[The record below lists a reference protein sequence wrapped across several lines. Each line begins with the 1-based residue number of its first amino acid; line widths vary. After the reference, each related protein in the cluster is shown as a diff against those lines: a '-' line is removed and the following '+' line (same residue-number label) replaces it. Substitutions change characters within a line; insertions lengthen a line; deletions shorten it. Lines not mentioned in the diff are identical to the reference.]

1 MQKLRSEHPNIYSV
15 YSRDEA
21 SGMSQKSMEPLR
33 NLRSEPERKIV
44 PDAVVL
50 ELYKKMVGVYYIE
63 ERLRILTRQGKISF
77 LASTRGHEKAQV
89 GTVMMLKPRHDWFF
103 PYYREKAIAYAL
115 GMPVKDIFLHMLS
128 REGDPS
134 SNGRNMPEHF
144 SSRELNLVSQTACT
158 GTQFLP
164 AVGMAKALKKDGS
177 DAIVYVSS
185 GEGAASEGEFAEAI
199 NWATREE
206 LPVLFLIQNNGY
218 AISVP
223 QNAQTTSEL
232 HRIAA
237 GFGLPSYHVDGTW
250 YESMYRTMPGLIRRM
265 REGSGPVLIEAE
277 VVRLDSHSSSDDQT
291 KYRSEEELKRA
302 RERDPIMLTEKYIL
316 RHQLLS
322 QDEMKS
328 MRSGIEA
335 EVNAAADEADAAP
348 QPAPGR
354 IMAHIYS
361 DKTPFFKEKEPA
373 YVSEDTISMVEALNR
388 ALREEMERNPKIV
401 MWGEDIA
408 DPKGGVF
415 GVTRGLTNLYPDRV
429 QNSPLAEASI
439 VGVGGGMA
447 IGGYKPIVEIQFAD
461 YSWPAFMQMRDE
473 IPTLRWRSNG
483 TWSDPMVVRMASG
496 GRIKGGPFHS
506 TCPEALYAHTPGWY
520 IVFPSNAEDAK
531 GLLKTAARSDDPVLF
546 LEHKRLYRHISA
558 KTREPDADYLIP
570 FGKGKIK
577 RQGTAATVVTWG
589 ATVYTALALADEFD
603 LEVIDLRTIVP
614 MDDEMVFA
622 SVRKTNRVL
631 VLHEDSVTL
640 GWGAEVAARI
650 ASKCFEHLDAP
661 VMRLGAKDSFVAS
674 AVSLEEEVLPSVEDV
689 RREVTTLLKY

>member
-1 MQKLRSEHPNIYSV
+1 MSRNFKEPPTNVRTDPN
-15 YSRDEA
+15 
-21 SGMSQKSMEPLR
+21 
-33 NLRSEPERKIV
+33 RKIV
-44 PDAVVL
+44 PDAVIL
-50 ELYKKMVGVYYIE
+50 ELYRKMLGVYYIE
-63 ERLRILTRQGKISF
+63 ERLKILTRQGKISF

-316 RHQLLS
+316 KHRLLS
-322 QDEMKS
+322 QDEINS
-328 MRSGIEA
+328 MRNEIQAS
-335 EVNAAADEADAAP
+335 VNVAADEADAAP
-348 QPAPGR
+348 QPEAGH
-354 IMAHIYS
+354 ITEHIYS
-361 DKTPFFKEKEPA
+361 NQTPLFEEKE
-373 YVSEDTISMVEALNR
+373 
-388 ALREEMERNPKIV
+388 
-401 MWGEDIA
+401 
-408 DPKGGVF
+408 
-415 GVTRGLTNLYPDRV
+415 
-429 QNSPLAEASI
+429 
-439 VGVGGGMA
+439 
-447 IGGYKPIVEIQFAD
+447 
-461 YSWPAFMQMRDE
+461 
-473 IPTLRWRSNG
+473 
-483 TWSDPMVVRMASG
+483 
-496 GRIKGGPFHS
+496 
-506 TCPEALYAHTPGWY
+506 
-520 IVFPSNAEDAK
+520 
-531 GLLKTAARSDDPVLF
+531 
-546 LEHKRLYRHISA
+546 SA
-558 KTREPDADYLIP
+558 
-570 FGKGKIK
+570 
-577 RQGTAATVVTWG
+577 
-589 ATVYTALALADEFD
+589 
-603 LEVIDLRTIVP
+603 
-614 MDDEMVFA
+614 
-622 SVRKTNRVL
+622 
-631 VLHEDSVTL
+631 
-640 GWGAEVAARI
+640 
-650 ASKCFEHLDAP
+650 
-661 VMRLGAKDSFVAS
+661 
-674 AVSLEEEVLPSVEDV
+674 
-689 RREVTTLLKY
+689 